1 VTGLAGHVVVERD
14 PFRLDVAIE
23 VGPGEVVALLG
34 PNGAGKSTLLRAVC
48 GLVSLT
54 DGRIEVGGT
63 VVDDAASGVFVDP
76 SRRRIGVVFQDHRL
90 FPHLSVVDNVAFGL
104 RASGSGRAE
113 ARAAARAELDRLG
126 LGSYADRRPAT
137 LSGGEAQRVALARA
151 LAARPT
157 ALLLDEPLAALDAAT
172 RLEVRDWLGAHLRDH
187 AGPTLLVTHDPVDAL
202 VLADR
207 VVVIEAG
214 RVVQEGRADELG
226 RRPATDYVARLL
238 GINLLRGRADAG
250 RVALAGGGE
259 LSVPDSGTSGPVL
272 VAVRPAA
279 IAVHTTRPAG
289 SPRNVWS
296 GVVDS
301 VQSIGDRVRV
311 TVAGR
316 PSVQADLTEAAVAE
330 LGLRPGEAVW
340 LSTKATELEVYPT
353 A

>member
-14 PFRLDVAIE
+14 SFRLDVAIE
-23 VGPGEVVALLG
+23 VGPGDVVALLG

-48 GLVSLT
+48 GLVPLT

-63 VVDDAASGVFVDP
+63 VVDDAASDVFVDP

-90 FPHLSVVDNVAFGL
+90 FPHLNVVDNVAFGL
-104 RASGSGRAE
+104 RVGGVGRAE

-126 LGSYADRRPAT
+126 LGAYADRRPAT

-172 RLEVRDWLGAHLRDH
+172 RLEVRAWLGEHLRDH

-214 RVVQEGRADELG
+214 RVVQEGRAEELG

-259 LSVPDSGTSGPVL
+259 LSVPDGGTSGPVL

-311 TVAGR
+311 TVAGE